1 MRKTANKRNKI
12 QMPAGIR
19 QKMMAAVSM
28 LMVSSI
34 MLVSSTYAWFTLS
47 TAPEVT
53 GITTNVGANGNLE
66 MMLLTG
72 SLDNNGA
79 ETGSY
84 YSEEDNLGVESQVGQ
99 SMATVSATV
108 ANVTWGNLVD
118 LSDGSY
124 GLDKIVLSPARLN
137 LSEPTSEGG
146 KNTVGPT
153 ILNAPSYGSDG
164 RVIDVKTATYTGK
177 LADNKF
183 AYDDAHKGVRV
194 IGTTTDVSQRVAAYR
209 AAKAAVSTNSNAAKN
224 KATASLKNNGQA
236 LANILVGYVN
246 NPNATYTNG
255 DLKSLNNVLKTLEEA
270 NSNVAAAMK
279 NAVLAYSLSDAAG
292 ENKTFTDQE
301 VSDLTNAVNNVEVI
315 ESTESFSDIENE
327 NVLIPAGLDASIA
340 TYKTTGTNIAT
351 AISALN
357 GLNNDIKNSV
367 DTEGSYTY
375 AQISPILNAI
385 VDKTYVKIAGQT
397 NLSKDDLNLVV
408 DEFATNG
415 SISMVML
422 DGSGVYADIAK
433 LVGNYTV
440 SGLKVHVEYGTFNT
454 DVPIVMSTEVSGTG
468 IPHVTKI
475 ALGGTPK
482 ESGQVAN
489 AVLSNTYGYALDFGF
504 RTNAASSDLLLQT
517 AAANRVYAD
526 STEAQIQGEGSY
538 MQFTSSDVNNFS
550 ADEVLALMSAV
561 RVAFVDASSSEVLA
575 MGALDVKR
583 TIETNGLPTYTK
595 GTSVNPVGNTGYKA
609 GLFLHEY
616 TYDKTS
622 GIVTLGNMLAD
633 KSAITALTQNVASKL
648 TVIVY
653 LDGDI
658 VDNTMV
664 ANADTSMTG
673 VLNLQF
679 SSSATLAPMENTGMR
694 NGGTQSTAVTYTVK
708 ANAGNT
714 YEYGYYSGTV
724 KTGYTIYDG
733 SDGAIYFSTD
743 GQHYTRLTYGN
754 VSTAIEVTSTPTQ
767 TRTTPP
773 AEDDT
778 EDDTTV
784 IDGDTQQNENPGTG
798 TEPGTTETVSDET
811 P

>member
-1 MRKTANKRNKI
+1 MRKTENKRKKV

-34 MLVSSTYAWFTLS
+34 MLVSSSYAWFTLS

-72 SLDNNGA
+72 SLDG
-79 ETGSY
+79 ETGIGTY
-84 YSEEDNLGVESQVGQ
+84 YSSEDNLGVESQVGD
-99 SMATVSATV
+99 SMATKPAIE

-137 LSEPTSEGG
+137 LLET
-146 KNTVGPT
+146 KTVNDKYQVGT
-153 ILNAPSYGSDG
+153 TLLNAPSYGSDG

-177 LADNKF
+177 LSDNKF
-183 AYDDAHKGVRV
+183 AYDEGHKGVRV
-194 IGTTTDVSQRVAAYR
+194 IGTTTDVSQRLASYR
-209 AAKAAVSTNSNAAKN
+209 AAKAAVSTYSNAAKN
-224 KATASLKNNGQA
+224 SATISLKNNGQA
-236 LANILVGYVN
+236 LANILVGYVS
-246 NPNATYTNG
+246 NPAITYTND
-255 DLKSLNNVLKTLEEA
+255 DLAPLENVLTNLRDA
-270 NSNVAAAMK
+270 NANVATAMK
-279 NAVLAYSLSDAAG
+279 NAVVAYSLSDVNTA
-292 ENKTFTDQE
+292 EMTDAD
-301 VSDLTNAVNNVEVI
+301 VTALVNAVAEVETI
-315 ESTESFSDIENE
+315 AGTGSFSGIA
-327 NVLIPAGLDASIA
+327 NVSIPSGLDTAIA
-340 TYKTTGTNIAT
+340 TYIQTGSKITGALGT
-351 AISALN
+351 LN
-357 GLNNDIKNSV
+357 GLKADTTKN
-367 DTEGSYTY
+367 GSYTY
-375 AQISPILNAI
+375 DDISPILNDI
-385 VDKTYVKIAGQT
+385 VNRTYVEIGGKAK
-397 NLSKDDLNLVV
+397 LEKDDLNMVI
-408 DEFATNG
+408 DQYTKNG

-440 SGLKVHVEYGTFNT
+440 SGLKVHVDYNGISA
-454 DVPIVMSTEVSGTG
+454 DVPIVMSTKVSGEG
-468 IPHVTKI
+468 ISQVTSI
-475 ALGGTPK
+475 ALGRTPTDTN
-482 ESGQVAN
+482 QAAN
-489 AVLSNTYGYALDFGF
+489 SILSNTYGYALDFGF

-526 STEAQIQGEGSY
+526 STEAQIQGAGSY
-538 MQFTSSDVNNFS
+538 MQFESSDVNNFS

-561 RVAFVDASSSEVLA
+561 RVAFIDAKSSEVLGV
-575 MGALDVKR
+575 GALDVTR
-583 TIETNGLPTYTK
+583 TIDANGLATVTK
-595 GTSVNPVGNTGYKA
+595 GGSVEAVGTTGYKA
-609 GLFLHEY
+609 GLYLHDF
-616 TYDKTS
+616 TYDKTT
-622 GIVTLGNMLAD
+622 GMVTLGSKLDD
-633 KSAITALTQNVASKL
+633 KSAITALTQNVASKI

-694 NGGTQSTAVTYTVK
+694 NGGTQSTPVSYTPK
-708 ANAGNT
+708 ATAGQTIN
-714 YEYGYYSGTV
+714 YSGYSGTV
-724 KTGYTIYDG
+724 RDGYTIYEG
-733 SDGAIYFSTD
+733 SNGAIYFSTD
-743 GQHYTRLTYGN
+743 GQTYTKLSVGN
-754 VSTAIEVTSTPTQ
+754 VGTAIEITSVPTQ
-767 TRTTPP
+767 TQTTPP